1 MRLYIIRH
9 ADPDYEHDTI
19 TAAGHLEAQAL
30 ARRMAGYGLTHL
42 YVSPITRARLTAQ
55 YTADTIHLE
64 PVIQEWMRELSGLQI
79 ALPDP
84 EIGKPE
90 IVAWDLPGEMLR
102 RQAGPLTHDNWHT
115 VPELSAPAF
124 REAEEQVR
132 QQSDAFLARHGYVRE
147 GRLYRRVQPN
157 QDQIAAFCHNGLG
170 LTWLAHLLD
179 IPLPLFWT
187 NFWLAPSS
195 VTTILFEE
203 RSASWAVPRCLSLGD
218 TSHLYAAELP
228 VLPRGLKGNI
238 R

>member
-19 TAAGHLEAQAL
+19 TPAGHLEAQAL
-30 ARRMAGYGLTHL
+30 AQRLAGCGLTHL
-42 YVSPITRARLTAQ
+42 YTSPITRARLTAG
-55 YTADTIHLE
+55 YTADKVQIA
-64 PVIQEWMRELSGLQI
+64 PVIEDWMRELHGI
-79 ALPDP
+79 HITLPDP
-84 EIGKPE
+84 ELDKPDL
-90 IVAWDLPGEMLR
+90 VAWDLPGEMIR
-102 RQAGPLTHDNWHT
+102 RRAVPPTHDTWHT
-115 VPELSAPAF
+115 IPELSEPVF
-124 REAEEQVR
+124 RETVEQVG

-147 GRLYRRVQPN
+147 GRLYRRARPN

-179 IPLPLFWT
+179 IPLPMVWT
-187 NFWLAPSS
+187 SFWLAPSS

-203 RSASWAVPRCLSLGD
+203 RSDSWAVPRCLGVSD
-218 TSHLYAAELP
+218 TSHLYAAGLP